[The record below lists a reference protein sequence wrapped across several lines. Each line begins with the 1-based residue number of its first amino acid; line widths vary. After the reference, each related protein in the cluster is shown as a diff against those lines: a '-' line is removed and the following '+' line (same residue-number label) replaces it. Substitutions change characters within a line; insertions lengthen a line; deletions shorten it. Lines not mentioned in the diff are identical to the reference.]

1 VSDPQPVAT
10 AIAASPT
17 SRQRAHLVL
26 RFQLAGAE
34 YIRAEREGFDTTLK
48 TASDPTLR
56 DVDAPGRLPEGT
68 VSLTQKRRRPSGE
81 APPLPRDLRRSGR
94 YWFGLAVC
102 TVVFWGLVLATD
114 GAITS
119 PFERLDLAILRTIE
133 DWRSGWLTS
142 VMRSFHAL
150 GSDWTV
156 RILAWPAI
164 LVPIVFR
171 RVRHTLVFIGAL
183 LVVKSITGALAVLI
197 HRPRPLGIEIIGG
210 WEGFAHPSRPV
221 ADLALV
227 LLGLT
232 YTLVPHG
239 RWRQL
244 AKWVAGGLIVL
255 LGMSRLYLGVDHP
268 TDVVIGVII
277 GVSVPLV
284 AFRLLTPN
292 EVFPV
297 SYRRRRA
304 AHLDVGG
311 RRGEAIRHALEDQL
325 GIKVRDIKPFGL
337 AGSAGSTPL
346 QILVDDEADTVL
358 FGKLYA
364 ATHLRADRWYKLG
377 RTLLYGRLEDESTFS
392 TVRRLVQYED
402 YMLRLMGAAG
412 IPSAEPYGFVEITP
426 EREYVLV
433 TEFLCGAR
441 EVADI
446 EIDDNIIDQAL
457 SIVRDLW
464 DAGLAHRDIKP
475 SNVLVQEGRVVLIDV
490 AFGEVRPSPWRQAV
504 DLANMM
510 LTLALRTDAERVY
523 ARAVR
528 QFSPLEIS
536 EAFAATYK
544 ITSPTQLRGDLRQDK
559 RDLVTQFRRLA
570 PYRAPI
576 SIQRWSV
583 RRIGLW
589 GAVIAGALVTLAI
602 ALGLASSTRLLL

>member
-1 VSDPQPVAT
+1 VRTDPYP
-10 AIAASPT
+10 S
-17 SRQRAHLVL
+17 
-26 RFQLAGAE
+26 
-34 YIRAEREGFDTTLK
+34 
-48 TASDPTLR
+48 LR
-56 DVDAPGRLPEGT
+56 DVGAPGRLREDV
-68 VSLTQKRRRPSGE
+68 VSVTQKRRRPSGE

-94 YWFGLAVC
+94 YWFTLAVA
-102 TVVFWGLVLATD
+102 TVVFWILVFATD

-119 PFERLDLAILRTIE
+119 PFERLDTSILRTIE
-133 DWRSGWLTS
+133 DLRNPSLTS
-142 VMRSFHAL
+142 VMRAFHAL
-150 GSDWTV
+150 GSDWTI
-156 RILAWPAI
+156 RILAWSAI
-164 LVPIVFR
+164 LVPLLFR
-171 RVRHTLVFIGAL
+171 RVRHALVFIGSFVL
-183 LVVKSITGALAVLI
+183 VKSIASALAVLI
-197 HRPRPLGIEIIGG
+197 HRPRPLGVEIIGG
-210 WEGFAHPSRPV
+210 WEGYSHPSRPV
-221 ADLALV
+221 ASLALV
-227 LLGLT
+227 LLGVI
-232 YTLVPHG
+232 YTLIPHG
-239 RWRQL
+239 SWRQS
-244 AKWVAGGLIVL
+244 AKWAAGTLIVL
-255 LGMSRLYLGVDHP
+255 LGISRLYLAVDHP

-277 GVSVPLV
+277 GVAVPLV
-284 AFRLLTPN
+284 AFRLVTPN

-297 SYRRRRA
+297 SYGRRRA

-325 GIKVRDIKPFGL
+325 GIMVRDVKPFGL

-346 QILVDDEADTVL
+346 QITVDDESDTVL

-402 YMLRLMGAAG
+402 YMLRLMQAAA

-433 TEFLCGAR
+433 TEFLCGGR
-441 EVADI
+441 ELGDI
-446 EIDDNIIDQAL
+446 SIDDAIIDEG
-457 SIVRDLW
+457 IGVVRKLW

-475 SNVLVQEGRVVLIDV
+475 SNVLVQEGRVILIDV

-510 LTLALRTDAERVY
+510 LTLALRSDPARVY
-523 ARAVR
+523 SRAIL

-544 ITSPTQLRGDLRQDK
+544 ITSPSQLRGEMRQDS
-559 RDLVTQFRRLA
+559 RDLITEFRRLA

-589 GAVIAGALVTLAI
+589 AAVCASALITILFAF
-602 ALGLASSTRLLL
+602 GLLNATRLL